1 MMTLISVKEKRGSI
15 VGEGSNNSQS
25 EEVIAYCP
33 QCKALQTVWL
43 VNGNTLLPTPKFSQ
57 QRNYIYH
64 NCGARQPCRLYFTR

>member
-1 MMTLISVKEKRGSI
+1 MTLISVKEKRGSM

-43 VNGNTLLPTPKFSQ
+43 NDTTLMPTIKFTQ
-57 QRNYIYH
+57 QRDYIYH

>member
-1 MMTLISVKEKRGSI
+1 MTLSSVKEKRGSV
-15 VGEGSNNSQS
+15 VGERINYSQS
-25 EEVIAYCP
+25 EEVIAFCP

-43 VNGNTLLPTPKFSQ
+43 VGNYLMATTKFTQ